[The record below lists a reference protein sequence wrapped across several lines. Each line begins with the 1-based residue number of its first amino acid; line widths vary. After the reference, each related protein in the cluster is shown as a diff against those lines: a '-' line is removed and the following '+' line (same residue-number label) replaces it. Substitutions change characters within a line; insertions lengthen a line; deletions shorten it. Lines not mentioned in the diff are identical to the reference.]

1 MIYSDI
7 LMKICNL
14 LFNFASSG
22 AGTTSYVES
31 SGAGTTSY
39 FRSVASIEKGL

>member
-22 AGTTSYVES
+22 AGTTSY
-31 SGAGTTSY
+31 
-39 FRSVASIEKGL
+39 FRSVASIEEGL